1 MTLGIS
7 EWRLIGPISGRGQVI
22 NKELRQM
29 YVNDRFHGHDN
40 SVPVYT
46 NYASTVILLD
56 HNIVLIE
63 SITICY

>member
-1 MTLGIS
+1 MG
-7 EWRLIGPISGRGQVI
+7 GGQVI

-46 NYASTVILLD
+46 DYASTVILL
-56 HNIVLIE
+56 II
-63 SITICY
+63 SY